1 MARTLGPR
9 VYLGAAIHGD
19 EVNGIA
25 ILARA
30 LKQIDLQRLAGSI
43 VCVPVQHPLALHA
56 DHRLPLAQ
64 FLRSPLDLAP
74 GRCVDL
80 LSRKG

>member
-9 VYLGAAIHGD
+9 VYPGAAIHGD

-56 DHRLPLAQ
+56 DPRLPLAQ
-64 FLRSPLDLAP
+64 FLRSPLDQAP
-74 GRCVDL
+74 ADAWSCFPG
-80 LSRKG
+80 KG